1 MEFITEAWQPVNM
14 TKIRLDGQ
22 RETPRLQAYEL
33 RHWMFL
39 AGTVALVLAPI
50 AALTLSGW
58 AVAPL
63 LACLGLFLL
72 SIATILVPEV
82 ELDQYE
88 SGNNRRDP

>member
-22 RETPRLQAYEL
+22 RETKSQTYEL
-33 RHWMFL
+33 RHWMFIL
-39 AGTVALVLAPI
+39 GTVALVLAPV

-58 AVAPL
+58 VVAPL
-63 LACLGLFLL
+63 LVCLGLFLL
-72 SIATILVPEV
+72 SVATILVPEV